1 MIILKQ
7 LERNITI
14 SVFNAQS
21 IRNKEALILDHLLHY
36 KVDLAVVTETW
47 LMDTDRDKVWLQ
59 SSDVNK
65 DIYSLSSSIRTCKR
79 GRGEWDLFIG
89 KNTDVKLTEEKE
101 AKTFQVAKW
110 RVMVD
115 KTSIHLIGVY
125 KPLDTSNTEFLEEF
139 TEWLTPVVANETNLI
154 ITGDFSHK
162 IGNINDDDAEKSIG
176 NYECTWI

>member
-21 IRNKEALILDHLLHY
+21 IRNKEALILDHLLQH

-47 LMDTDRDKVWLQ
+47 LTDTDRDKVWLQ

-79 GRGEWDLFIG
+79 GGVGLIHW

-101 AKTFQVAKW
+101 TKTFQVAKW
-110 RVMVD
+110 RVTVD
-115 KTSIHLIGVY
+115 KTTIHLIGVY
-125 KPLDTSNTEFLEEF
+125 QPPDTSNTEFLEEF
-139 TEWLTPVVANETNLI
+139 TEWLTRVVANETNLI
-154 ITGDFSHK
+154 ITGDFNHK
-162 IGNINDDDAEKSIG
+162 MGNINDDDAE
-176 NYECTWI
+176 NLLETMNAL